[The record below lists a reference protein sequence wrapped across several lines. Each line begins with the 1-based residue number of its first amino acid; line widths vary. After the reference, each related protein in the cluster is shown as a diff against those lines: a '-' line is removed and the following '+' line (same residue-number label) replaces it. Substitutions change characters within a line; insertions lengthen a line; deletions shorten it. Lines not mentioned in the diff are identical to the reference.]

1 MSKVL
6 LVVGHPDLS
15 QSKANKALVDAVR
28 ELAHVTVHDL
38 YATYPDFQI
47 DVAAEQGLLA
57 DHDVIVFQ
65 HPVFWYNTTPLL
77 KQWQDKVFTLGW
89 AFTMDGS
96 PSKLVGK
103 KAIVAVT
110 AGVPAEHYTP
120 EGANK
125 TTLETLLSSWE
136 ATLRLCQFDIQPMV
150 KLYGTAF
157 GLSDQDLATAG
168 KQYNALLAS
177 FAA

>member
-15 QSKANKALVDAVR
+15 RSKANKAMVDAVR
-28 ELAHVTVHDL
+28 DLAHVTVHDL

-47 DVAAEQGLLA
+47 DADAERALLA
-57 DHDVIVFQ
+57 EHDVIVFQ
-65 HPVFWYNTTPLL
+65 HPVYWYNTTPLL
-77 KQWQDKVFTLGW
+77 KQWQDTVLNLGW

-96 PSKLVGK
+96 PSQLAGK
-103 KAIVAVT
+103 KAVVAVT
-110 AGVPAEHYTP
+110 AGVPADRYTP
-120 EGANK
+120 EGTNK
-125 TTLETLLSSWE
+125 ATLETLLSSWE

-157 GLSDQDLATAG
+157 GLSEQDLTTAG
-168 KQYNALLAS
+168 KHYNELLTS